1 MPQDSKVPTVLK
13 TRPGNRAILRLGR
26 TMRSPLLALPLSLF
40 LVTACKR
47 TPEEPAGSRAEPQA
61 PASATPAPP
70 APAAPVAPGASARE
84 ITWTDP
90 AGWQKVPSGSPMRKA
105 TYKVPAA
112 PKDPEDGELAVFYFR
127 GEGGSTEANIQR
139 WIGQFPDAKPADA
152 KRSQRNVSGM
162 NQTIVEVEGT
172 YSGGGMPG
180 GPAAT
185 PKPQYRLIGA
195 VVETPAGPYFFKL
208 TGPKKTVEAAKSTFF
223 TLLDSVKSS

>member
-1 MPQDSKVPTVLK
+1 
-13 TRPGNRAILRLGR
+13 
-26 TMRSPLLALPLSLF
+26 MRSPLLVVPLALFVVS
-40 LVTACKR
+40 ACSRK
-47 TPEEPAGSRAEPQA
+47 PEEPSESRSAPAEPK
-61 PASATPAPP
+61 P
-70 APAAPVAPGASARE
+70 PAAPSAPGADNRPSAPPGSARE
-84 ITWTDP
+84 IVWTDP

-139 WIGQFPDAKPADA
+139 WISQFPDAKPADT
-152 KRSQRNVSGM
+152 KRSQRTVSGM

-172 YSGGGMPG
+172 YSGGMPG
-180 GPAAT
+180 GPPSAAT
-185 PKPQYRLIGA
+185 PKAQYRLMGA